1 MSNPSSENIDLQVK
15 LGFLERTVEEL
26 NAVVVAQADQ
36 LDDLGQRLKKLER
49 LARSGEGDQ
58 EPLRPHDDPPP
69 HY

>member
-1 MSNPSSENIDLQVK
+1 MSDTSSEHIDLQVK

-26 NAVVVAQADQ
+26 NAVIVAQADQ
-36 LDDLGQRLKKLER
+36 LDELTQRMVKLER
-49 LARSGEGDQ
+49 LARSGDGDQ